1 MNTNPIPLDDYQ
13 EAAMVLEAQERDTA
27 EAWGRISA
35 LALVGAATLKY
46 FGQKLTQPELQRFV
60 AHMTESTPPDMT
72 NDFALLNGALGFNKR
87 NRWNG

>member
-1 MNTNPIPLDDYQ
+1 MDDYQ

-35 LALVGAATLKY
+35 LARMAIASVRVREPLSQEAERMLA
-46 FGQKLTQPELQRFV
+46 
-60 AHMTESTPPDMT
+60 